1 MKYLLFISL
10 LALYPLYGSIVW
22 TPAASIAVLWEGNAY
37 GRGIAPSGTMLSSI
51 AASADADVL
60 SFTIDGHRISLP
72 VYAAFTSASLVHRRL
87 QRLPSLE
94 AGIGIGY
101 ARQVNSFIELGC
113 MLSMAMR
120 WMDKAD
126 AGEWIAGGRIHA
138 SFSILPC
145 ISLTIPMWILGGR
158 SGISVRT
165 GAGVAFRY
173 GGTV

>member
-1 MKYLLFISL
+1 MKHLLFISL
-10 LALYPLYGSIVW
+10 LAICPIYGSIIS
-22 TPAASIAVLWEGNAY
+22 TPSASIAVLWEGNAY
-37 GRGIAPSGTMLSSI
+37 GRGIAPSATVMSSI
-51 AASADADVL
+51 AASADADVF
-60 SFTIDGHRISLP
+60 SFTINGHRVSLP
-72 VYAAFTSASLVHRRL
+72 VYAAFTSASLVHRML

-101 ARQVNSFIELGC
+101 ARQINSFTELGF

-138 SFSILPC
+138 SFSMMPC

-158 SGISVRT
+158 SGISIRT
-165 GAGVAFRY
+165 GAGIAFHY
-173 GGTV
+173 GGPV

>member
-1 MKYLLFISL
+1 MKHLLFISL
-10 LALYPLYGSIVW
+10 LALCPLYGSIIW
-22 TPAASIAVLWEGNAY
+22 TPSASIAVLWEGNAY
-37 GRGIAPSGTMLSSI
+37 GKGIAPSGTVMSSI
-51 AASADADVL
+51 AASADADVF
-60 SFTIDGHRISLP
+60 SFTINGHRVSLP
-72 VYAAFTSASLVHRRL
+72 VYAAFTSASLIHRML

-101 ARQVNSFIELGC
+101 ARQINSFTELGF

-138 SFSILPC
+138 SFSMMPC

-158 SGISVRT
+158 SGISIRT
-165 GAGVAFRY
+165 GAGIAFRY
-173 GGTV
+173 GGPV

>member
-1 MKYLLFISL
+1 MKHLLFISL
-10 LALYPLYGSIVW
+10 LALCPLYGSIIW
-22 TPAASIAVLWEGNAY
+22 TPSASIAVLWEGNAY
-37 GRGIAPSGTMLSSI
+37 GSGIAPSGTVMSSI
-51 AASADADVL
+51 AASADADVF
-60 SFTIDGHRISLP
+60 SFTINGHRVSLP
-72 VYAAFTSASLVHRRL
+72 VYAAFTSASLIHRML

-101 ARQVNSFIELGC
+101 ARQINSFTELGF

-138 SFSILPC
+138 SFSMMPC

-158 SGISVRT
+158 SGISIRT
-165 GAGVAFRY
+165 GAGIAFRY
-173 GGTV
+173 GGPV

>member
-94 AGIGIGY
+94 AGNRI
-101 ARQVNSFIELGC
+101 RQ
-113 MLSMAMR
+113 
-120 WMDKAD
+120 
-126 AGEWIAGGRIHA
+126 AG
-138 SFSILPC
+138 
-145 ISLTIPMWILGGR
+145 
-158 SGISVRT
+158 
-165 GAGVAFRY
+165 
-173 GGTV
+173 